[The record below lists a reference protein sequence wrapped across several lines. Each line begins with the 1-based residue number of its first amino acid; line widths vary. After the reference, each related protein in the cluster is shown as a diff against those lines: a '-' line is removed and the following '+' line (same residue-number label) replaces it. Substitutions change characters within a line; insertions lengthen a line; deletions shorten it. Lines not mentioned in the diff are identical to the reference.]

1 MASEDIIM
9 FIQQHFDDIID
20 EKTYLFVKELHEYV
34 SLLYEGEYSD
44 DDSSSDE
51 EFNEKCVEEH
61 FEVKVDKDGF
71 LSLK

>member
-1 MASEDIIM
+1 MANQDIIM

-34 SLLYEGEYSD
+34 SLLYEGDYSD
-44 DDSSSDE
+44 DEISSDE
-51 EFNEKCVEEH
+51 EFNENGVEEH
-61 FEVKVDKDGF
+61 FEVNVDEDGF